1 MIDGD
6 RAILSEVFMLQNLS
20 NIFSELLNF
29 YTENGMTEEQAL
41 KMIVGSLIF
50 AGAVL
55 LALYVLKAVA
65 IFLMAKKCGL
75 KNKWMSFVPYLNF
88 VVLGKLAGHRSSR
101 NNFMGRKII

>member
-1 MIDGD
+1 
-6 RAILSEVFMLQNLS
+6 MLQNLS